1 MKNLKNLY
9 VPFTEERWNNWIECT
24 KQSDYKSMD
33 EASTAVFVDME
44 EDVIIACCKL
54 VRGFEM
60 AKLTQEESLHAI
72 KNIEAITQKRLDTGD
87 DELNDLI
94 ELIQASLIGA
104 FASFE
109 SYVKNAYADSPS
121 INQLVQ
127 EALDQEKKGHLEL
140 ALAIV
145 GKIGARVIAGDPL
158 NQDTLADLEDSY
170 VAEWLDGVDSIA
182 AAVTS
187 YIEYDS
193 GDESA

>member
-1 MKNLKNLY
+1 MKNTKNLY

-33 EASTAVFVDME
+33 ETSTAVFVDME

-54 VRGFEM
+54 VRGFEIG
-60 AKLTQEESLHAI
+60 KLTQEESLHAI

-87 DELNDLI
+87 EELDDLV
-94 ELIQASLIGA
+94 ELIQASLVGA

-121 INQLVQ
+121 IDQLVQ

-158 NQDTLADLEDSY
+158 NQDALADLEDGY

>member
-1 MKNLKNLY
+1 MKNAKNLY

-24 KQSDYKSMD
+24 KQSDYKNMN
-33 EASTAVFVDME
+33 ETSTAVFIDME

-54 VRGFEM
+54 LRGFEIG
-60 AKLTQEESLHAI
+60 KLTQEESLQAI
-72 KNIEAITQKRLDTGD
+72 KNIENITQKRLDTGD
-87 DELNDLI
+87 EQLNDLI

-109 SYVKNAYADSPS
+109 SYVKKTYADGPS
-121 INQLVQ
+121 VNQLVQ

-145 GKIGARVIAGDPL
+145 GKIGARVIAGDSL
-158 NQDTLADLEDSY
+158 DQDALANLEDSC
-170 VAEWLDGVDSIA
+170 VAEWLDGVDSIVA
-182 AAVTS
+182 ATTS

>member
-9 VPFTEERWNNWIECT
+9 VPFTEERWNNWVEYT

-33 EASTAVFVDME
+33 EMSTAVFVDME

-54 VRGFEM
+54 LRGFEIG
-60 AKLTQEESLHAI
+60 KLTQEESLHAI

-127 EALDQEKKGHLEL
+127 EALDQENKGHLEL

>member
-1 MKNLKNLY
+1 MKNSKHVN

-24 KQSDYKSMD
+24 KQSDYKNMD
-33 EASTAVFVDME
+33 EKSTAVFVDME

-54 VRGFEM
+54 IRGFEIG
-60 AKLTQEESLHAI
+60 KLSQDESLQAI
-72 KNIEAITQKRLDTGD
+72 KNIESITQKRLDTGD
-87 DELNDLI
+87 EQLNDLI

-109 SYVKNAYADSPS
+109 SYMKNTYADSPA

-145 GKIGARVIAGDPL
+145 GKVGARVIAGDSL
-158 NQDTLADLEDSY
+158 NQDALADLEDSY

-182 AAVTS
+182 AATTS

>member
-1 MKNLKNLY
+1 MKNAKNLY

-24 KQSDYKSMD
+24 RQSDYKNMN
-33 EASTAVFVDME
+33 EASTAVFIDME

-54 VRGFEM
+54 LRGFEIG
-60 AKLTQEESLHAI
+60 KLTQEESLQAI
-72 KNIEAITQKRLDTGD
+72 KNIENITQKRLDTGD
-87 DELNDLI
+87 EQLNDLI

-109 SYVKNAYADSPS
+109 SYMKKTYADGPS
-121 INQLVQ
+121 VSQLVQ

-145 GKIGARVIAGDPL
+145 GKIGARVIAGDSL
-158 NQDTLADLEDSY
+158 NQDTLADLEDSC

-182 AAVTS
+182 AATAS

>member
-1 MKNLKNLY
+1 
-9 VPFTEERWNNWIECT
+9 
-24 KQSDYKSMD
+24 MD
-33 EASTAVFVDME
+33 EKSTAVFVDME

-54 VRGFEM
+54 VRGFEIG
-60 AKLTQEESLHAI
+60 KLTQEESLHAI
-72 KNIEAITQKRLDTGD
+72 KNIEAITQKRSDTGD

-94 ELIQASLIGA
+94 GLIQASLVGA

-109 SYVKNAYADSPS
+109 SYVKNAYADSS
-121 INQLVQ
+121 SMNQLVQ

-158 NQDTLADLEDSY
+158 NQDALADLEDGY

-182 AAVTS
+182 AAVSTN
-187 YIEYDS
+187 IEYDS
-193 GDESA
+193 SDESA

>member
-1 MKNLKNLY
+1 MKNLKNVY

-44 EDVIIACCKL
+44 EDVIIACCKI
-54 VRGFEM
+54 VRGFEIG
-60 AKLTQEESLHAI
+60 KLTQEESLHAI
-72 KNIEAITQKRLDTGD
+72 KNIETITQKRLDTGD
-87 DELNDLI
+87 NELDDLI
-94 ELIQASLIGA
+94 GLIQASLIGA

-121 INQLVQ
+121 INQLLQ
-127 EALDQEKKGHLEL
+127 EALEQEKKGHLEL

-145 GKIGARVIAGDPL
+145 GKIGARVIAGDSL
-158 NQDTLADLEDSY
+158 NQDALADLEDSY

-193 GDESA
+193 GDEST

>member
-33 EASTAVFVDME
+33 ETSTAVFVDME

-54 VRGFEM
+54 VRGFEIG
-60 AKLTQEESLHAI
+60 KLTQEESLHAI

-158 NQDTLADLEDSY
+158 NQDALAELEDSY